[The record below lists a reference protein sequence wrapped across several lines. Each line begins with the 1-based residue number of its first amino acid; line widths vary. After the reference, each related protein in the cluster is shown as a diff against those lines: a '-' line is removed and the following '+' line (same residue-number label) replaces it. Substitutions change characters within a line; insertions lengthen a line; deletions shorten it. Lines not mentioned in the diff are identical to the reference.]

1 MQTSCLQMSHR
12 GTFLRL
18 TTLFSEGDL
27 DSRSAAGK
35 TLAETEDRLSQIV
48 SPARSASAVWNL
60 LGIGCVN

>member
-1 MQTSCLQMSHR
+1 MQRSCLQMSHR

-18 TTLFSEGDL
+18 TTLFSGGDL

-48 SPARSASAVWNL
+48 SPAHSASAVWNL